1 MKNNSGDRESVLFMD
16 EDNYP
21 SIEQLNHLNLAQ
33 LRVRYREVFGEEA
46 RTGHRLHLVRR
57 IAWRL
62 QVQALGDLSERA
74 RQRALEI
81 ANDADLKTQV
91 PAHWKGGG
99 PPAPGRSPRPSDQR
113 RIPPPGSL
121 LQRVYQDQT
130 VVVKV
135 LADGFEHE
143 GQRYAS
149 LSAVAR
155 AVTGTRWNGL
165 LFFGLTQRRKGKGH

>member
-62 QVQALGDLSERA
+62 QVQAQGDLSERA
-74 RQRALEI
+74 RRRALEI
-81 ANDADLKTQV
+81 AEDADLKTQV
-91 PAHWKGGG
+91 PAHWKGR
-99 PPAPGRSPRPSDQR
+99 APYP
-113 RIPPPGSL
+113 
-121 LQRVYQDQT
+121 T
-130 VVVKV
+130 
-135 LADGFEHE
+135 E
-143 GQRYAS
+143 
-149 LSAVAR
+149 AVAQ
-155 AVTGTRWNGL
+155 TGPESYTGRGKHDENFAGPGIVIHISGSKSINGCE
-165 LFFGLTQRRKGKGH
+165 GL